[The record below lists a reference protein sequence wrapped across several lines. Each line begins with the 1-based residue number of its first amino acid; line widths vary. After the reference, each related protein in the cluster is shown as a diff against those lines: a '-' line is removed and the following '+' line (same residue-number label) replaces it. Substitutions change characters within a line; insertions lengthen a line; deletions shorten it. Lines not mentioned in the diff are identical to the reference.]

1 MEEGHPFSYQSAFQG
16 WGGCKVRLGRKGGQ
30 VSKSDS
36 AAIPQ
41 PGQRWSQVEEGRGKE
56 RASAYN

>member
-16 WGGCKVRLGRKGGQ
+16 KVRLGRKGGQ